1 VLNVAPSNPDV
12 VAQLRATFG
21 YTTFRPLQ
29 DEIIQAILAGRDV
42 FVLMPTGGGKSLC
55 YQLPALLRDGLT
67 VVVSPLIAL
76 MKDQVDGLR
85 TLGVAATFINSSLD
99 GPELARRQAAVAR
112 GEVKLL
118 YVAPERLMTPGF
130 LRLLGMTQV
139 TFVAIDEAHCISEWG
154 HDFRP
159 EYRELKRLRSTFPGV
174 PLGAFTATATSRVQA
189 DIVSQLGLQRA
200 ASFRGSFN
208 RPNLYYAVRPKR
220 NAYGQLASYLR
231 AHSDASGIIYCLS
244 RDSTETLAAKL
255 RADGYEAVAYHAGLE
270 SNERQRRQD
279 AFVKDDAR
287 IVVATIAFG
296 MGIDKPDVRFVIH
309 YDLPK
314 NLEGYYQ
321 ETGRAGRDGEPSDC
335 LLFYSAGDAV
345 RLRHF
350 IEEKSSDAERQVAL
364 RQLRQMTDWAESVSC
379 RRRALLAYFDEPL
392 VGQEGRCCDICD
404 APLAEADYTVLAQMY
419 LSCVRRTGE
428 RFGSSYLIDVL
439 RGSQSERIRRLGHDR
454 LPTHGV
460 GKDRPR
466 EEWEHLGRELVRGG
480 YVRLSAD
487 EYATLSVTERG
498 GAVLFRGEKVVLTA
512 WRGPSGA
519 DADGL
524 AGQEENALPLLNA
537 GLFDRL
543 RHLRKRLA
551 DTRGIAPYQVFH
563 DRTLR
568 QIAAE
573 LPTSRAT
580 LLRISGIGE
589 RKVADFGELVLATVA
604 DYARETG
611 VRPAPARRS
620 TAVATEVA
628 PPEPGLSLTAR
639 ITLDL
644 FRSGLAPAAVAA
656 SRELTLRTVED
667 HLAQAVE
674 AGETL
679 DLDRLVSEAK
689 RREIEAAIAR
699 IGGDRLKPIL
709 EELGE
714 GYSYG
719 EIRLVRAAR
728 RAAGSPPRQAF

>member
-1 VLNVAPSNPDV
+1 MPEPAVTESDILARLQS
-12 VAQLRATFG
+12 TFG

-29 DEIIQAILAGRDV
+29 GEIIQAILAGRDV

-99 GPELARRQAAVAR
+99 GPELARRQAAVVR

-130 LRLLGMTQV
+130 LRLLGMTKV

-159 EYRELKRLRSTFPGV
+159 EYRELKRLRSAFPGV

-208 RPNLYYAVRPKR
+208 RPNLYYTVRPKR
-220 NAYGQLASYLR
+220 NAYAQLASYLR
-231 AHSDASGIIYCLS
+231 ARPDTSGIIYCLS

-270 SNERQRRQD
+270 SGERQRRQD

-350 IEEKSSDAERQVAL
+350 IEEKSSEVERQVAL

-392 VGQEGRCCDICD
+392 VGQEGRCCDVCD

-428 RFGSSYLIDVL
+428 RFGGSYLIDVL

-487 EYATLSVTERG
+487 EYATLSVTDRG
-498 GAVLFRGEKVVLTA
+498 GAVLFRGEKVVLTV

-524 AGQEENALPLLNA
+524 VGQEEDALPLLNA

-573 LPTSRAT
+573 LPATRAA

-589 RKVADFGELVLATVA
+589 RKVTDFGELVLATVA

-611 VRPAPARRS
+611 VRPAPASRP
-620 TAVATEVA
+620 TEVAARVA
-628 PPEPGLSLTAR
+628 PPEPGLSLTVR
-639 ITLDL
+639 VTLDL
-644 FRSGLAPAAVAA
+644 FRSGLAPDAIAA

-679 DLDRLVSEAK
+679 DLDRLVHAAK
-689 RREIEAAIAR
+689 RRAIEAAIAR
-699 IGGDRLKPIL
+699 IGGDRLKPIM
-709 EELGE
+709 EELGD
-714 GYSYG
+714 GYTYG
-719 EIRLVRAAR
+719 EIRLVQAAR
-728 RAAGSPPRQAF
+728 RAGLAR